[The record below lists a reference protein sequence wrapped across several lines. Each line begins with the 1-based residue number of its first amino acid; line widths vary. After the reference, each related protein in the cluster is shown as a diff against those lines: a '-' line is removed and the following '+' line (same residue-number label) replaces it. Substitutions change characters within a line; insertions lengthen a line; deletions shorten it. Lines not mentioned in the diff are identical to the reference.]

1 MKGTSFTEVALTR
14 RISDLAMLDPP
25 VVVLRDLLAP
35 LLHHGDLPLVH
46 VGEADL
52 QALFAIVNSHRLQ
65 EGGCQMLLR
74 KLTRV

>member
-1 MKGTSFTEVALTR
+1 MTG

-46 VGEADL
+46 VGQADF
-52 QALFAIVNSHRLQ
+52 QTLFAVVYSDRL
-65 EGGCQMLLR
+65 
-74 KLTRV
+74 K

>member
-1 MKGTSFTEVALTR
+1 
-14 RISDLAMLDPP
+14 MLDPP
-25 VVVLRDLLAP
+25 VVVFRDLLPP

-46 VGEADL
+46 VGEADF
-52 QALFAIVNSHRLQ
+52 QALFAIVYAHRLQ